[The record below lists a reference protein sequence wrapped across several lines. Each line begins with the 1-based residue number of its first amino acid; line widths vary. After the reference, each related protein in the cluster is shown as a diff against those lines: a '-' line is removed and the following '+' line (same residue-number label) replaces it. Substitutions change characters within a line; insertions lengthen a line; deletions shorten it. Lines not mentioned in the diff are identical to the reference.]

1 MTVIQDGTKQ
11 DGSENEPPVKVTKIT
26 LDKTS
31 LSLEAGAKAT
41 LTATVEPTDATI
53 KSVVWSSSNLDVAT
67 VNPTT
72 GEIVAIAEGNAV
84 ITATSS
90 SNKEVSA
97 SCVVAVGNSEP
108 VVPKALVSRIER
120 VVNYWE
126 SIPNDERYDEN
137 ATFTFEYD
145 NSNRV
150 VSYAVD
156 ILPIHPDHRPNRLV
170 CTIDYSSPDYL
181 TIQDNWADTGSES
194 YKATLNEKGF
204 VTECQSSSDAHD
216 VDGRYY
222 NFKLEYNA
230 EDRVSRLSYDDYWNT
245 FIYKDGVLSGGTFH
259 DNGETFLET
268 GLETDFSDIAND
280 KMNIDLNYILI
291 PCLMAEEPEG
301 ADLPER
307 VGRLGMLCLTG
318 RSIDRLINTY
328 GGALDDEDVS
338 EGFNG
343 GRPEPNVTEHKSYED
358 YESESESI
366 PTLKYNLNEDGSVQS
381 VEISIPMVK
390 VLKEYDIISTGEYYN
405 PEHPELGYQ
414 YVETNHKETVMD
426 SGNTTATFTFTY
438 R

>member
-1 MTVIQDGTKQ
+1 M
-11 DGSENEPPVKVTKIT
+11 
-26 LDKTS
+26 
-31 LSLEAGAKAT
+31 
-41 LTATVEPTDATI
+41 
-53 KSVVWSSSNLDVAT
+53 
-67 VNPTT
+67 
-72 GEIVAIAEGNAV
+72 
-84 ITATSS
+84 
-90 SNKEVSA
+90 

-204 VTECQSSSDAHD
+204 VAECQSSSAAHD

-259 DNGETFLET
+259 DNGETF
-268 GLETDFSDIAND
+268 LETDFSDIAND

-343 GRPEPNVTEHKSYED
+343 GRPEPNVMEHKSYED